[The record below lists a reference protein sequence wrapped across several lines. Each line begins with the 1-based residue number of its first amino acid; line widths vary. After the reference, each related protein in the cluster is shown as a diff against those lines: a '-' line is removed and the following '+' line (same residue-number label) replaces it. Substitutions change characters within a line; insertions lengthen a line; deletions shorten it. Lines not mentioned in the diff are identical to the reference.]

1 MYIFTYIFLGG
12 RGVCF
17 VALLSFSFVDLLIY
31 FFFQID
37 VRQKKSKKKKQLKEG
52 STAEKE
58 KQPEVLKS
66 KNEHEQ
72 LLSNEK

>member
-1 MYIFTYIFLGG
+1 MFIFTYIFLGG

-17 VALLSFSFVDLLIY
+17 VALLSFSFVDLLI

-37 VRQKKSKKKKQLKEG
+37 VRQKKSKKKEQLKEG